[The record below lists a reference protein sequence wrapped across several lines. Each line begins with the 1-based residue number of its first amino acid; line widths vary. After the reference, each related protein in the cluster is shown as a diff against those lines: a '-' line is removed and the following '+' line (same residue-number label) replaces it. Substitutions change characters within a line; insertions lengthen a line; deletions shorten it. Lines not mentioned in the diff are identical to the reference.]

1 MKQLVT
7 LNQLI
12 SKYLMILIIGF
23 SCIAYIVPSYF
34 SWAIAY
40 TPFLLGIAMFGMGL
54 TIKFED
60 LCSILRHP
68 KDICIGVLAQ
78 YTIMPLL
85 AWGICHIFTSRFS
98 NWCHISWLL
107 SRWNRQQ
114 CHHLYC

>member
-1 MKQLVT
+1 MKNLII

-12 SKYLMILIIGF
+12 TKNLMILIIGF
-23 SCIAYIVPSYF
+23 SCVAYVMPSYF
-34 SWAIAY
+34 SWAVAY

-85 AWGICHIFTSRFS
+85 AWGICHIFTLPPDLAIGVILVGCCPGGTAS
-98 NWCHISWLL
+98 NVIT
-107 SRWNRQQ
+107 
-114 CHHLYC
+114 